1 MVKDWAGDADREE
14 DGVCEEAGVV
24 LNSLN
29 VAGVDSRD
37 LDFLF
42 GDLFIVL
49 GVAQEVLHAV
59 DSKKAGLR
67 KTALTC
73 FSEIGSL
80 VCSTVE
86 PPRVEAGIST
96 EFTNVSIRAG
106 ITG

>member
-42 GDLFIVL
+42 GDLFPGEEKIY
-49 GVAQEVLHAV
+49 
-59 DSKKAGLR
+59 R
-67 KTALTC
+67 
-73 FSEIGSL
+73 F
-80 VCSTVE
+80 
-86 PPRVEAGIST
+86 
-96 EFTNVSIRAG
+96 F
-106 ITG
+106 